1 LRAGDRHPA
10 FQIWL
15 RFLLMDSGWKRK
27 NKPMNHIPSIV
38 LACALAIPALAQDAK
53 TNAAPEP
60 SKPADAVIQ
69 ASGQSFPASAAV
81 LTAPLV
87 LTNGYFFLAAEQ
99 QEVAGGGKAVFNFS
113 VTNAGNYVIETLV
126 SAPDGSSNSFYVNI
140 DAQPEDPEMIWDIDL
155 TTGFEERVVS
165 WRGGGDSSNDEINPK
180 RFKLE
185 AGEHT
190 LVFVGRE
197 PGTLLKSLTIRP
209 APAEQPVSP

>member
-1 LRAGDRHPA
+1 
-10 FQIWL
+10 
-15 RFLLMDSGWKRK
+15 MDSGRKRK
-27 NKPMNHIPSIV
+27 NEPVNHIPSIV

-53 TNAAPEP
+53 TNAATE
-60 SKPADAVIQ
+60 SGQPADAGVQ
-69 ASGQSFPASAAV
+69 TGQSFPASAAV

-155 TTGFEERVVS
+155 TAGFEKRVVS
-165 WRGGGDSSNDEINPK
+165 WRGGGDSSNDEISPK

-185 AGEHT
+185 VGAHT

>member
-1 LRAGDRHPA
+1 
-10 FQIWL
+10 
-15 RFLLMDSGWKRK
+15 
-27 NKPMNHIPSIV
+27 MNYIPSIV

-60 SKPADAVIQ
+60 SNPADAVIQ
-69 ASGQSFPASAAV
+69 ASGQSLPASAAV

-155 TTGFEERVVS
+155 TAGFEKRVVS
-165 WRGGGDSSNDEINPK
+165 WRGGGDSSNDEISPK

-185 AGEHT
+185 AGAHT

>member
-60 SKPADAVIQ
+60 GKPADAVIQ

-99 QEVAGGGKAVFNFS
+99 QEVAGGG
-113 VTNAGNYVIETLV
+113 
-126 SAPDGSSNSFYVNI
+126 
-140 DAQPEDPEMIWDIDL
+140 
-155 TTGFEERVVS
+155 
-165 WRGGGDSSNDEINPK
+165 
-180 RFKLE
+180 
-185 AGEHT
+185 
-190 LVFVGRE
+190 
-197 PGTLLKSLTIRP
+197 
-209 APAEQPVSP
+209 

>member
-53 TNAAPEP
+53 TNA
-60 SKPADAVIQ
+60 
-69 ASGQSFPASAAV
+69 ASAAV

-155 TTGFEERVVS
+155 TTGFEKRVVS
-165 WRGGGDSSNDEINPK
+165 WRGNGDASTDEITPK
-180 RFKLE
+180 PFKLE
-185 AGEHT
+185 PGAHT
-190 LVFVGRE
+190 LVIVGRE

-209 APAEQPVSP
+209 APPQQPAKL

>member
-1 LRAGDRHPA
+1 VKQ
-10 FQIWL
+10 F
-15 RFLLMDSGWKRK
+15 S
-27 NKPMNHIPSIV
+27 SIV

-53 TNAAPEP
+53 TNAVAE
-60 SKPADAVIQ
+60 SNKPAATDVQ
-69 ASGQSFPASAAV
+69 SPGQSFLASAAV

-87 LTNGYFFLAAEQ
+87 LTNDYIVLAADQ
-99 QEVAGGGKAVFNFS
+99 QEVAGGGKAVFNFT

-126 SAPDGSSNSFYVNI
+126 CAPDGSSNSFYVNI
-140 DAQPEDPEMIWDIDL
+140 DAMPTDPEMIWDIDL
-155 TTGFEERVVS
+155 TTGFEKRVVS

>member
-1 LRAGDRHPA
+1 
-10 FQIWL
+10 
-15 RFLLMDSGWKRK
+15 MDSGWKRR
-27 NKPMNHIPSIV
+27 NKHMNYIPSIV

-60 SKPADAVIQ
+60 SNPADAVIQ
-69 ASGQSFPASAAV
+69 ASGQSLPASVAV

-155 TTGFEERVVS
+155 TAGFEKRVVS
-165 WRGGGDSSNDEINPK
+165 WRGGGDSSNDEISPK

-185 AGEHT
+185 AGAHT